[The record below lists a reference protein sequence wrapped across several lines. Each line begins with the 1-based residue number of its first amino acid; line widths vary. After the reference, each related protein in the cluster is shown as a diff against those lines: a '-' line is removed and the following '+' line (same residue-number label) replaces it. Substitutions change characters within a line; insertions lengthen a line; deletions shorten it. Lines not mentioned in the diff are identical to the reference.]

1 MQISQLVQE
10 TAAGFSEFLPKMS
23 YTPSANG
30 DSVFISGEVGG
41 RDAKFA
47 VIRNSNKTVS
57 IRFYWL
63 DILSGAV
70 SNEDLDNF
78 VSYGKVTWLVTSDK
92 DAVQRIGKQVYEDAE
107 KRIATIRDV
116 IERFPNLDVSTRGRG
131 IPFKYFESA

>member
-1 MQISQLVQE
+1 MQISELVQE
-10 TAAGFSEFLPKMS
+10 TAAILAEFLPKTHS
-23 YTPSANG
+23 TVSANG

-47 VIRNSNKTVS
+47 VVRNSNKTVS

-70 SNEDLDNF
+70 SNEDLDKF

-92 DAVQRIGKQVYEDAE
+92 EVIRRVGRQIYEDAE
-107 KRIATIRDV
+107 KRIEKIRYV